1 MLFVRFRSEEVIP
14 TDELPNGKKPAF
26 KVNQGYPVYHIDRAF
41 EEGENGADI
50 TEVLV
55 ADHNDELMFVPMAD
69 VLRARPPENGFSK
82 PYHASTH
89 RVPARV

>member
-1 MLFVRFRSEEVIP
+1 MLFVRFRDEISIP
-14 TDELPNGKKPAF
+14 TAELSSGQKPSF
-26 KVNQGYPVYHIDRAF
+26 KLNQGYPVYHIDRAF

-55 ADHNDELMFVPMAD
+55 ADHNDELMFVPLD
-69 VLRARPPENGFSK
+69 SVLRARPPENGFSK
-82 PYHASTH
+82 PHSSTH